1 MLDVHVTRNGV
12 EVQVLWTAPCIWQFQ
27 FCCCRRCS
35 AISSMTN
42 INLLPNGQVA
52 RSLLS
57 HLRDVAERS
66 LAPLSYCKENATN
79 FWGEI
84 PLKLLCLGPHRTARR
99 KS

>member
-1 MLDVHVTRNGV
+1 
-12 EVQVLWTAPCIWQFQ
+12 
-27 FCCCRRCS
+27 
-35 AISSMTN
+35 MTN

-79 FWGEI
+79 FWGKI
-84 PLKLLCLGPHRTARR
+84 PLKLLCLGPHRTAVR
-99 KS
+99 KPMTTDSLAIFALICDGRCG